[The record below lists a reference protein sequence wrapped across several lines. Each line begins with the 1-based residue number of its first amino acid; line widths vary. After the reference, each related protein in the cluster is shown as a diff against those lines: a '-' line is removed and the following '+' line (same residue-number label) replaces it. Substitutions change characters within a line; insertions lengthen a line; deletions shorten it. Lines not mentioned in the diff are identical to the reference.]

1 MRYAQKTV
9 YFFPSK
15 HMRLRALD
23 HIHYRLTNEEKG
35 PEFQFLHNMDEWYT
49 AQLIG
54 DELPSLDF
62 MSSVSCIPRQKYNEF
77 KTEEKQG
84 WGSKASVNTGK
95 KSMKKEIPE
104 EQIETLHNN
113 PTVIFNQ
120 YLHLAEQMM
129 TFRN

>member
-1 MRYAQKTV
+1 
-9 YFFPSK
+9 
-15 HMRLRALD
+15 MRLRALD

-62 MSSVSCIPRQKYNEF
+62 MRSVSCIPRQKYNEF

-84 WGSKASVNTGK
+84 WGSKASVKTGK
-95 KSMKKEIPE
+95 KSMKKEIPV

-113 PTVIFNQ
+113 PTVIFNH

-129 TFRN
+129 TFKN